1 MEPSDRKVASTIARV
16 TNCMPGLA
24 ACIALRS
31 FQSTRRLAGE
41 YCRSI
46 MLIEHNGCKHARGVC
61 PRCYRGPRR
70 ERTKCHS
77 KRHGVRCIL
86 EEARAGEPSMAG
98 GGHSLG
104 PHFTT
109 AQSVP
114 SNLALF
120 ARARGA
126 SVTRWA
132 AINAI
137 QWRAVA
143 VLVFCV
149 LVPTGCKKWTQRG
162 AKRVGWLPKS
172 LRERRSRAIKSSDRH
187 ASVAPTREHRSTLA
201 AQQPSP
207 AAPPPVNHQRGAAEC
222 SV

>member
-1 MEPSDRKVASTIARV
+1 MLANTVAQSCSSSTTVAS
-16 TNCMPGLA
+16 MPA
-24 ACIALRS
+24 ACAQGVTGVRGESAQNVIASDTASDAFLR
-31 FQSTRRLAGE
+31 
-41 YCRSI
+41 
-46 MLIEHNGCKHARGVC
+46 
-61 PRCYRGPRR
+61 RR
-70 ERTKCHS
+70 ERANQRWRVAEILWGPLLQQPNQSRATWLYLH
-77 KRHGVRCIL
+77 VR
-86 EEARAGEPSMAG
+86 
-98 GGHSLG
+98 
-104 PHFTT
+104 
-109 AQSVP
+109 
-114 SNLALF
+114 
-120 ARARGA
+120 RGA

-149 LVPTGCKKWTQRG
+149 LVSTGCKKWTQRG

-172 LRERRSRAIKSSDRH
+172 LRQRRSRAIKSSDRH

-201 AQQPSP
+201 AHQPSP